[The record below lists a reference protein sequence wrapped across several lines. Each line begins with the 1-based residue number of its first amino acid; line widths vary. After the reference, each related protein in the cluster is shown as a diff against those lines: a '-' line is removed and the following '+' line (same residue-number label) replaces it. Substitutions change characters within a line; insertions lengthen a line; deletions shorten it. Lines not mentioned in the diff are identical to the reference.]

1 MANNDKLPYLSEIID
16 LERDILP
23 HRVVLLHA
31 GVGAGKNTWTKI
43 LAQKGYR
50 ILLITS
56 RRVTADVQAKNLDA
70 DKKIDIDRL
79 IDLDDAWGE
88 IAPDVQKRV
97 VCTNSQIEN
106 FVKNKYIPD
115 DPKTHIWNKFDF
127 IILDEAHSLTTDAS
141 FADSVFYVFKFLKHA
156 YSQNPN
162 CHIIFMTGTPQPIE
176 WMFRKKSVHR
186 LLLFAKCK
194 HVDPENV
201 YLVPS
206 DFAIRNLK
214 NNWNRNQ
221 RTIYFTNSTTRILEC
236 VKLLTDMGIP
246 EDDIGISYN
255 PSEKDASFS
264 AELIERRSIIE
275 KSLREQECVPKNV
288 KILLTTV
295 KNREGI
301 NILDTDI
308 KIMYA
313 ESHHSAELTQMAGRV
328 RNGLEKFFV
337 LYDAAEHV
345 SNTNR
350 YNERLEY
357 HCVDSANKTYNDY
370 IQYFADI
377 YKPFPK
383 EEIIKTVEAKFQMI
397 RFNPFSEKFEYFQ
410 GRQKCFKQQREDS
423 RELQDIVDTW
433 EVPCLYDGH
442 ATGGEVFHYWFPHSK
457 IWVMYKQETK
467 DIVDTVAKY
476 LSKNG
481 YDDKKIKKKQYEE
494 LKTDLNK
501 ILKACNP
508 AAIPCAYP
516 IKSLGRALPYFGY
529 SVTTFGKSGANWH
542 ITKVGDPK

>member
-23 HRVVLLHA
+23 YRAVLLHA

-79 IDLDDAWGE
+79 LDLDDVWGE

-115 DPKTHIWNKFDF
+115 NPKTHIWNKFDF

-186 LLLFAKCK
+186 LLLFTKCK

-206 DFAIRNLK
+206 DFAIRHIK

-221 RTIYFTNSTTRILEC
+221 RVIYFTNSTTRILEC

-275 KSLREQECVPKNV
+275 KSLREEECVPTNV

-313 ESHHSAELTQMAGRV
+313 ESHHAAELTQMAGRV
-328 RNGLEKFFV
+328 RNGLEKFFI

-357 HCVDSANKTYNDY
+357 HCVDSANQTYDDY
-370 IQYFADI
+370 TLYFGNI
-377 YKPFPK
+377 GKPFPK
-383 EEIIKTVEAKFQMI
+383 EEIIKTIEAKFQMI

-423 RELQDIVDTW
+423 QELRDIVDTW
-433 EVPCLYDGH
+433 EVPYLYDGH
-442 ATGGEVFHYWFPHSK
+442 AMGCEVFHDWFPHSK

-494 LKTDLNK
+494 LKADLNK
-501 ILKACNP
+501 ILKTFDS
-508 AAIPCAYP
+508 AAIPCTYP

-529 SVTTFGKSGANWH
+529 SVTTFGKNGANWH
-542 ITKVGDPK
+542 ITKA

>member
-1 MANNDKLPYLSEIID
+1 MANNEKIPYLSEIID
-16 LERDILP
+16 LERDIMP

-79 IDLDDAWGE
+79 LDLDDAWGE

-115 DPKTHIWNKFDF
+115 NPKTHIWNKFDF

-141 FADSVFYVFKFLKHA
+141 FADSVFYVFKFLKNA

-186 LLLFAKCK
+186 LLLFTQCK

-206 DFAIRNLK
+206 DFAIRHIK
-214 NNWNRNQ
+214 NNWSRNQ
-221 RTIYFTNSTTRILEC
+221 RVIYFTNSTTRILEC

-275 KSLREQECVPKNV
+275 KSLREEECVPTNV

-313 ESHHSAELTQMAGRV
+313 ESHHAAELTQMAGRV
-328 RNGLEKFFV
+328 RNGLEKFFI

-383 EEIIKTVEAKFQMI
+383 EEIIKTVEAKFQT
-397 RFNPFSEKFEYFQ
+397 E
-410 GRQKCFKQQREDS
+410 CF
-423 RELQDIVDTW
+423 
-433 EVPCLYDGH
+433 
-442 ATGGEVFHYWFPHSK
+442 A
-457 IWVMYKQETK
+457 
-467 DIVDTVAKY
+467 
-476 LSKNG
+476 
-481 YDDKKIKKKQYEE
+481 
-494 LKTDLNK
+494 
-501 ILKACNP
+501 
-508 AAIPCAYP
+508 
-516 IKSLGRALPYFGY
+516 
-529 SVTTFGKSGANWH
+529 
-542 ITKVGDPK
+542 

>member
-1 MANNDKLPYLSEIID
+1 MANSKLPYLSEIID

-23 HRVVLLHA
+23 HRAVLLHA

-70 DKKIDIDRL
+70 AKKIDLDRL
-79 IDLDDAWGE
+79 LDLDDAWGE

-97 VCTNSQIEN
+97 VCTNSQIED

-115 DPKTHIWNKFDF
+115 DPKTHIWNTFDF

-156 YSQNPN
+156 YSQNPSS
-162 CHIIFMTGTPQPIE
+162 HIIFMTGTPQPIE

-186 LLLFAKCK
+186 LLLFTKCK

-201 YLVPS
+201 YLVPC

-214 NNWNRNQ
+214 KNWSRNQ
-221 RTIYFTNSTTRILEC
+221 RAIYFTNSTTRILEC
-236 VKLLTDMGIP
+236 VKLLTDMGVP

-264 AELIERRSIIE
+264 AELIERRTIIE
-275 KSLREQECVPKNV
+275 KSLREDECVPSNV

-313 ESHHSAELTQMAGRV
+313 ESHHAAELTQMAGRV
-328 RNGLEKFFV
+328 RNGLDKFFI
-337 LYDAAEHV
+337 LYDAAEHG
-345 SNTNR
+345 STTNR

-357 HCVDSANKTYNDY
+357 HCVDSANKTYDDY
-370 IQYFADI
+370 TQYFGNI
-377 YKPFPK
+377 SKPFPK
-383 EEIIKTVEAKFQMI
+383 DEIVKTIEAKFQMI

-410 GRQKCFKQQREDS
+410 GRQKCFKQDRDDS

-433 EVPCLYDGH
+433 DVPYLYDGR
-442 ATGGEVFHYWFPHSK
+442 ATGGEVFRYWFPHSK
-457 IWVMYKQETK
+457 IWVMHKQEKK
-467 DIVDTVAKY
+467 DIVDSVAKY
-476 LSKNG
+476 MDKNG
-481 YDDKKIKKKQYEE
+481 YQDKKVNKKQYDDLKADLNQI
-494 LKTDLNK
+494 LKTFD
-501 ILKACNP
+501 P
-508 AAIPCAYP
+508 AAIPCTYP

-529 SVTTFGKSGANWH
+529 SVTPYGRHGTNWH
-542 ITKVGDPK
+542 IAKICTTK

>member
-1 MANNDKLPYLSEIID
+1 MASNDKLPYLSEIID

-56 RRVTADVQAKNLDA
+56 RRVTADVQTKNLDA
-70 DKKIDIDRL
+70 DQKIDIDRL
-79 IDLDDAWGE
+79 VDLDDTWGD
-88 IAPDVQKRV
+88 IAPDAQKRV
-97 VCTNSQIEN
+97 VCTNSHIEN
-106 FVKNKYIPD
+106 FAKSKYNPD
-115 DPKTHIWNKFDF
+115 DPRTHIWNKFDF

-156 YSQNPN
+156 YTQNPN

-176 WMFRKKSVHR
+176 WMFRKKVVHR
-186 LLLFAKCK
+186 LILFSKCK
-194 HVDPENV
+194 HIDSENA
-201 YLVPS
+201 YLIPS

-214 NNWNRNQ
+214 NNWNRDQ
-221 RTIYFTNSTTRILEC
+221 RVIYFTNSTTRILEC

-264 AELIERRSIIE
+264 AELIERRGVIE
-275 KSLREQECVPKNV
+275 KSLREQECVPQNV

-301 NILDTDI
+301 NILDDDI

-313 ESHHSAELTQMAGRV
+313 ESHHAAELTQMAGRV
-328 RNGLEKFFV
+328 RNGLDKLYI
-337 LYDAAEHV
+337 LYDAAEHAT
-345 SNTNR
+345 NTNR

-357 HCVDSANKTYNDY
+357 RCVESANQTYSDY
-370 IQYFADI
+370 IHYFSDI

-383 EEIIKTVEAKFQMI
+383 EEIIKTIEAKFQMI
-397 RFNPFSEKFEYFQ
+397 RYNPFSEKFEYFK
-410 GRQKCFKQQREDS
+410 GRQQCFRQQREDS
-423 RELQDIVDTW
+423 QELRDIVDTW
-433 EVPCLYDGH
+433 DVPYLCDGY
-442 ATGGEVFHYWFPHSK
+442 ALGCEVFHSWFPHSK
-457 IWVMYKQETK
+457 IWVMYKQDKK
-467 DIVDTVAKY
+467 DVVDAVSKY
-476 LSKNG
+476 LTQNG
-481 YDDKKIKKKQYEE
+481 YHDKKIKKKQYDE
-494 LKTDLNK
+494 LKADLNR
-501 ILKACNP
+501 ILKTFDSEV
-508 AAIPCAYP
+508 IPCAYP

-529 SVTTFGKSGANWH
+529 SVTPFGKNGANWH
-542 ITKVGDPK
+542 ITKTKATK